1 MSGGRSVSTS
11 QHPLG
16 LDFVSY
22 KLAEKFVV
30 SCAAVNLACQIKS
43 FLNRTESFHKSYLFS
58 SIRGSHSLNSHS
70 TLFACVETRRGGG
83 GRSPRS
89 CVPHRRGGLWHLGA
103 APPSGRA
110 HPGTPAQEV
119 SLLRPALPA
128 HEGRNVA
135 GGIPEVGGGTNCRQ
149 FCQTESNERLKEV
162 YLIFAVVV
170 ATAGSSVT
178 EWMTMGSKV
187 KTVS

>member
-11 QHPLG
+11 QHPQG

-30 SCAAVNLACQIKS
+30 SCAGLPDKVFPEPPGVISQI
-43 FLNRTESFHKSYLFS
+43 HLFS
-58 SIRGSHSLNSHS
+58 SVGGSHRLNSHS

-89 CVPHRRGGLWHLGA
+89 CVPHRRGGLRHLGA

-149 FCQTESNERLKEV
+149 CCQTEPNERPKEV
-162 YLIFAVVV
+162 YLAFAVVV